1 MSFAIDM
8 QQLTARA
15 KKQADQVVQKI
26 TMELFRSVIVKT
38 PVDTGRA
45 RGNWQCS
52 VGVLPAGV
60 KPDATDSTGA
70 QAISAAATV
79 VNKTP
84 TGNIVYLANNLPYIR
99 RLEYGYSKQAPG
111 GMVRVSAM
119 FIANHYKDIARLV

>member
-1 MSFAIDM
+1 MSFTVNL
-8 QQLTARA
+8 QQLTERT
-15 KKQADQVVQKI
+15 KKRTDQVVQKI

-52 VGVLPAGV
+52 VGALPAGV
-60 KPDATDSTGA
+60 KQDATDSTGA
-70 QAISAAATV
+70 QAISAAAEK

-84 TGNIVYLANNLPYIR
+84 AGNIVYLANNLPYIR

-111 GMVRVSAM
+111 GMVRVSAVY
-119 FIANHYKDIARLV
+119 IANHYKDIARLA